1 MRLTTRMPSLSNV
14 TAGGTATLNMPIGR
28 TYEKLVLEYTGVT
41 RAQMKDI
48 RLVIDGKPVMEFK
61 DADQLAALNQYY
73 GRHDAAGH
81 ISLWFVRPEMSA
93 LEQRRVTGLGTGD
106 AQGNGRIQ
114 TLQLEVEIDGGAAAP
129 VIKAHAIQSDPKPL
143 GMLNKVKRFTYS
155 SATSGQFE
163 IDNIPKGPR
172 LMAVHFVKTADDISR
187 VEVEQNSRKIVEGDK
202 PLLQYLQNENG
213 RTPQATYLAVDWT
226 LEGDIYQSIVTDP
239 NRIQDQRF
247 RLTLDTAGQVEVL
260 VEYLDNFA
268 GI

>member
-1 MRLTTRMPSLSNV
+1 MRLTQRMPSLSNV

-28 TYEKLVLEYTGVT
+28 TYEKLVLAYSGVT

-48 RLVIDGKPVMEFK
+48 KLVIDGKPVVEYK
-61 DADQLAALNQYY
+61 DADQLAALNAYY
-73 GRHDAAGH
+73 GRHDAAGF
-81 ISLWFVRPEMSA
+81 ITLWFVRPEMSA

-114 TLQLEVEIDGGAAAP
+114 TLQLEVEIDGAATAP
-129 VIKAHAIQSDPKPL
+129 VITASALQSDPRAL
-143 GMLNKVKRFTYS
+143 GMINKVKRFTYS
-155 SATSGQFE
+155 SATAGTFE

-172 LMAVHFVKTADDISR
+172 LMAVHFIKTADDVSR

-202 PLLQYLQNENG
+202 GLLQYLQNESG
-213 RTPQATYLAVDWT
+213 RTPQAGILAVDWT
-226 LEGDIYQSIVTDP
+226 QEGDIYQSIVTDP
-239 NRIQDQRF
+239 QRIQDQRF
-247 RLTLDTAGQVEVL
+247 RLTLDTSGQVEVL